1 MGKCWKVEW
10 RVRIL
15 GKKWEKE
22 VWEKEIVEV
31 VSKGKRGVMKG
42 LKGKKGKGLDGWV
55 VVEEEL
61 NVGF

>member
-1 MGKCWKVEW
+1 M
-10 RVRIL
+10 